1 MAQNVGSKEREQR
14 AYMRYQ
20 EDGVLDLLVGLGIVL
35 AGLTMLVDSDF
46 PLAALWVVVW
56 VPIWMSAKKLITARR
71 LPDVEVPKEH
81 LAGMMRAGVFI
92 VLMLVLALLAGMV
105 MLWGRSTGSVPVGF
119 LEGLREYLMVVLGV
133 TGAFVMGVAAWLSGL
148 GRLYAYA
155 MLTAVAFVGGYL
167 LHAPF
172 ALALTVVGGVIT
184 LWGGVMLVRFVRKYP
199 IQPA

>member
-1 MAQNVGSKEREQR
+1 
-14 AYMRYQ
+14 
-20 EDGVLDLLVGLGIVL
+20 
-35 AGLTMLVDSDF
+35 
-46 PLAALWVVVW
+46 
-56 VPIWMSAKKLITARR
+56 
-71 LPDVEVPKEH
+71 
-81 LAGMMRAGVFI
+81 
-92 VLMLVLALLAGMV
+92 
-105 MLWGRSTGSVPVGF
+105 
-119 LEGLREYLMVVLGV
+119 MVVLGV